1 MRLDHLLSKEYCGE
15 THRTVEIELT
25 DSLADQIIGAL
36 AQLGERLICIQEVI
50 GSIPVSST
58 KFLLFENWEIG

>member
-25 DSLADQIIGAL
+25 DSLADQIIGLVAQVVRAL
-36 AQLGERLICIQEVI
+36 
-50 GSIPVSST
+50 P
-58 KFLLFENWEIG
+58 